1 MLTLWAVS
9 DGCSVPCPQ
18 NMCLLESELESQ
30 LGEFHVRMKGNAS
43 HPSPGAALACRVLSS
58 LCLLLQGW
66 QVSPGSALV
75 ISMRLVEPW
84 VYGWG
89 SVLLPPAVRAEPE
102 GHGWALS
109 LGGPCPW
116 VLCWCQAGTYAGDLW
131 WVAQGCRQNSQPHE

>member
-1 MLTLWAVS
+1 MLTLWVLS
-9 DGCSVPCPQ
+9 DGCSVPQ

-30 LGEFHVRMKGNAS
+30 LGEFHVRMKGNTS
-43 HPSPGAALACRVLSS
+43 HPSPGAALACCVLSS

-89 SVLLPPAVRAEPE
+89 SVLLPSAVHAEHE

-109 LGGPCPW
+109 LGVGVKQECM
-116 VLCWCQAGTYAGDLW
+116 LGTCGGW
-131 WVAQGCRQNSQPHE
+131 PGVAEKTPSPMNDGIIE